1 MFPAVAVKTRPVERN
16 LYLAWSRPEAQGI
29 DKGETKMGTYKFA
42 AYPSNSSVASGVTVL
57 VSLWFL
63 VAAGAILSDPS
74 SPYTRKEANAT
85 PVARTAR
92 VEFVRPVSAVE
103 PDMFDTIT
111 VSAKRTAGRTA
122 T

>member
-1 MFPAVAVKTRPVERN
+1 MSTFR
-16 LYLAWSRPEAQGI
+16 
-29 DKGETKMGTYKFA
+29 FA

-57 VSLWFL
+57 VSAWFL

-74 SPYTRKEANAT
+74 SPYTTR
-85 PVARTAR
+85 PVRAAPAPRTAH
-92 VEFVRPVSAVE
+92 VEFVRPVSAAG

-111 VSAKRTAGRTA
+111 VSAKRSSGRTA